1 MSQVQ
6 DYETEKKY
14 SPEDGVAEV
23 HAVDAQ
29 YESGQGGNA
38 RLKRGLKARHI
49 CASARRLFAR
59 PIILADPAPSLPFPS

>member
-14 SPEDGVAEV
+14 APEDAIAEV
-23 HAVDAQ
+23 HAVDGNF
-29 YESGQGGNA
+29 ETGQGGNA

-49 CASARRLFAR
+49 CSSPFYCLQPSSSRKLTRRY
-59 PIILADPAPSLPFPS
+59 